1 MCQYTDSRI
10 SLVPEDDHHTNM
22 TILPPPA
29 PTFPVDLGIEII
41 VWPHTHAFNTWP
53 E

>member
-22 TILPPPA
+22 IVLPPPA
-29 PTFPVDLGIEII
+29 PTFPVDWGIEII